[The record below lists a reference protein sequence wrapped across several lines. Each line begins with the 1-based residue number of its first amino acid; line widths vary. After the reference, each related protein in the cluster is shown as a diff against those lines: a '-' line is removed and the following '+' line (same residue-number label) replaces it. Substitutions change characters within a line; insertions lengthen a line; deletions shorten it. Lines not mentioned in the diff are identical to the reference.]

1 MTHRVVEQKL
11 PAAILANIRLLLA
24 AGLITACASLSA
36 AVPSESEPENT
47 PAKQLELRINLLESN
62 QGAYSLQLGEAL
74 TTLADYHASQHEF
87 EQASK
92 HYNRAL
98 HIERINQGIYSAQ
111 QKPIL
116 EKLVSS
122 LQAQNKWPSAIKKQ
136 QYAHWLSNRQ
146 HPQDSLE
153 LLTDLHDLANWHIA
167 AYVETDKRN
176 HQHLI
181 EAHKLYRQYI
191 ELNDSHHNNNH
202 LRLIP
207 ILKGF
212 MNTNYFLAS
221 SVEKQESGFNIKFS
235 SQEQLVE
242 RQEKIAQYK
251 MNSFRKGKLALERMI
266 KIYSHNSE
274 DDASSEIKTLIALG
288 DWYQLYGKSQS
299 AKVAYLK
306 AYQKAATEPSNA
318 DALFAIPVALPVLD
332 KGLYKN
338 SAQHHSYSIARFDVA
353 SNGSAKNIEIL
364 ETMPAKG
371 KRLGSKTK
379 RFLRS
384 TRFRPVMKAGRVV
397 AAKNVTQRYSFP

>member
-1 MTHRVVEQKL
+1 
-11 PAAILANIRLLLA
+11 
-24 AGLITACASLSA
+24 
-36 AVPSESEPENT
+36 
-47 PAKQLELRINLLESN
+47 
-62 QGAYSLQLGEAL
+62 
-74 TTLADYHASQHEF
+74 
-87 EQASK
+87 
-92 HYNRAL
+92 
-98 HIERINQGIYSAQ
+98 
-111 QKPIL
+111 
-116 EKLVSS
+116 
-122 LQAQNKWPSAIKKQ
+122 
-136 QYAHWLSNRQ
+136 
-146 HPQDSLE
+146 
-153 LLTDLHDLANWHIA
+153 
-167 AYVETDKRN
+167 
-176 HQHLI
+176 
-181 EAHKLYRQYI
+181 
-191 ELNDSHHNNNH
+191 
-202 LRLIP
+202 
-207 ILKGF
+207 
-212 MNTNYFLAS
+212 
-221 SVEKQESGFNIKFS
+221 
-235 SQEQLVE
+235 
-242 RQEKIAQYK
+242 
-251 MNSFRKGKLALERMI
+251 MI

-306 AYQKAATEPSNA
+306 AYHKAATEPSNA